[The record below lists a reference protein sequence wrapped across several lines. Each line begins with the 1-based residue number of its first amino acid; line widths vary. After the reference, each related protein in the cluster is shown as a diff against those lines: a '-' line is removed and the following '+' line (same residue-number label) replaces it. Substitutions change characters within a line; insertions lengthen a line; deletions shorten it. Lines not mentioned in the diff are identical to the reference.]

1 MLRAI
6 ALACLF
12 AQPVHAGPLRLPG
25 GTPTPVSGTAL
36 SLTLTDVQDQRCPPE
51 VDCYWEGM
59 IRLTLTVTPTGGAVE
74 TVVLCNLCDGATRE
88 ATVAGH
94 ILSLTGLDPTT
105 ADLAAL
111 GRAITLADYTAIVAV
126 VPAP

>member
-1 MLRAI
+1 MLRTA
-6 ALACLF
+6 ALLCLL
-12 AQPVHAGPLRLPG
+12 AAPVPADTLRLRG

-59 IRLTLTVTPTGGAVE
+59 IRLTLTVAPTGGTVE